1 VSDDGDRVRGAASS
15 ALLASEER
23 HHALLQATVDA
34 ARAIFGAAAAS
45 VFLLDE
51 AAGELVFEAVS
62 GEGSAALVG
71 RRFPAGTGIAGSVL
85 ATRQPLVADKLE
97 GDPRFAREAAEST
110 GYVPSSMMAVPLVM
124 DDRPIGVLSVLDRR
138 DRSRSALEEI
148 ELLGLFADQAAIAL
162 ELLITVRRASAAAKG
177 EDEDLEAV
185 TRVVAALDAL
195 EGGRRD
201 AGRRLLEALADVL
214 KRS

>member
-1 VSDDGDRVRGAASS
+1 MTEEGRLRGAASS

-23 HHALLQATVDA
+23 HRALLQATVDA

-45 VFLLDE
+45 VFLLE
-51 AAGELVFEAVS
+51 EERGELVFEAVS
-62 GEGSAALVG
+62 GEGSAALIG

-110 GYVPSSMMAVPLVM
+110 GYVPSSMMAVPLVI

-162 ELLITVRRASAAAKG
+162 ELLTSGRRVSEAAKG
-177 EDEDLEAV
+177 ENADLEAV
-185 TRVVAALDAL
+185 TRVAAALDAL

-214 KRS
+214 RRS